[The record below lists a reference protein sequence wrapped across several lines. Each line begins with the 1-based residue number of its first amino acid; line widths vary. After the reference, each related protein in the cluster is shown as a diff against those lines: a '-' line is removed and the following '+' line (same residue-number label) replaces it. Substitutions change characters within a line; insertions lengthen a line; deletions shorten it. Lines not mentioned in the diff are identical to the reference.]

1 MPKPVEVLLP
11 RVTHSDLALTLV
23 GEMAQN
29 YAHALRVLA
38 RNPGLTNK
46 GVSEAIDRPQ
56 GSVGVPCR
64 AARDTLTIS
73 DGRGSTSATIEDY
86 SKYAEVCT
94 LLNIPPR
101 TGTRFAKTHSP
112 EGVAPLNT
120 KATSD
125 LLAEVQHLDPLAELR
140 RLVRELRERM
150 KHDGI
155 VSMEITRDEV
165 KVTRSV
171 TTTSALR
178 V

>member
-11 RVTHSDLALTLV
+11 RVTHSNLALTLV

-38 RNPGLTNK
+38 SNPGLTNK

-56 GSVGVPCR
+56 GSVGAPCR
-64 AARDTLTIS
+64 AARNTLAIN
-73 DGRGSTSATIEDY
+73 DGPGSTSATIEDY
-86 SKYAEVCT
+86 DKYAEVCT
-94 LLNIPPR
+94 LLGSTPR

-120 KATSD
+120 ETGT
-125 LLAEVQHLDPLAELR
+125 DPLAELR
-140 RLVRELRERM
+140 RMVRALRERM
-150 KHDGI
+150 KQDGI
-155 VSMEITRDEV
+155 VALEVTQDEV